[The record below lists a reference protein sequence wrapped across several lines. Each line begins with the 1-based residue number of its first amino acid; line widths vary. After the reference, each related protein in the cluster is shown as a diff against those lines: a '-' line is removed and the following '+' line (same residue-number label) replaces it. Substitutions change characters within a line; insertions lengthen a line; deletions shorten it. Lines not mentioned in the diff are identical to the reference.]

1 MVTLSL
7 MNIAERTIVNNG
19 AVNIK
24 VIASDTGIYFTHA
37 NDVSIVRLPNNPRTH
52 SMILWYTEFGQNVS
66 PILKNIMRHFS
77 VLIREFVP
85 IISHYLSFNFSNTFH
100 EQYKRHERN
109 LNDASDCDDFSKT
122 KSGCF
127 NDKIVGSKKETRCK
141 CHCTS
146 N

>member
-52 SMILWYTEFGQNVS
+52 SMILWYTEVGQNVS
-66 PILKNIMRHFS
+66 PVLKNIMHHFS
-77 VLIREFVP
+77 V
-85 IISHYLSFNFSNTFH
+85 IIGKNVMF
-100 EQYKRHERN
+100 Q
-109 LNDASDCDDFSKT
+109 
-122 KSGCF
+122 
-127 NDKIVGSKKETRCK
+127 
-141 CHCTS
+141 
-146 N
+146 

>member
-66 PILKNIMRHFS
+66 PILQNIMHHFS
-77 VLIREFVP
+77 VIIREFE
-85 IISHYLSFNFSNTFH
+85 LF
-100 EQYKRHERN
+100 Q
-109 LNDASDCDDFSKT
+109 
-122 KSGCF
+122 
-127 NDKIVGSKKETRCK
+127 
-141 CHCTS
+141 
-146 N
+146 